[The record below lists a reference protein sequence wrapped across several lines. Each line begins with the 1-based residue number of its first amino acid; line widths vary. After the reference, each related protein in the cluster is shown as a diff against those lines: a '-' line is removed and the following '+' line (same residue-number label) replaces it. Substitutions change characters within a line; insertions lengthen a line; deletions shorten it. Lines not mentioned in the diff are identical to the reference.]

1 MNPEV
6 AARIHPVGVMPA
18 DSARWDG
25 CADAAVCQG
34 GLQMADD
41 VSQYRAASRARES
54 SGWAVGFILFA
65 AVMMIMA
72 GIWQALAGLI
82 AIFQNEF
89 YVATRNYL
97 FQFDATTWGWIHLVI
112 GVLVALAGVGL
123 LGGRTWARVVGIT
136 LAVLSA
142 IANFLFIPYYPFWSL
157 LVIALDV
164 FIIWALAAHGR
175 ELREDRY

>member
-1 MNPEV
+1 
-6 AARIHPVGVMPA
+6 
-18 DSARWDG
+18 
-25 CADAAVCQG
+25 
-34 GLQMADD
+34 
-41 VSQYRAASRARES
+41 
-54 SGWAVGFILFA
+54 
-65 AVMMIMA
+65 MMIMA

-97 FQFDATTWGWIHLVI
+97 FQFDATIWGWIHLLI

-142 IANFLFIPYYPFWSL
+142 TANFLFIPYYPFWSL
-157 LVIALDV
+157 TVIALDV